1 MKRSNRP
8 RGKVESAERVV
19 PQSHDRN
26 SSSKKKLPQRTSESS
41 ERDSSSKLNSSIL
54 NLLSAVSYKPSRVV
68 LPSHKAIP
76 LLPLTK
82 LNTSDSGPTSLKTT
96 SRKRQVNPTS
106 QNTSMNTSVNPLGLG
121 NTSLF
126 VPVRSTPRKSKESL
140 TARHAESKHF
150 SFTSSQAKLPMPK
163 LSPRDII
170 VPEVYETQTED
181 LQLPLP
187 PSAILKNFKSY
198 LTLYEQGEILNHS
211 EVYYLGKNAERTRT
225 SSSFDDDRGDYRAI
239 IGEHIC
245 YRYELLV
252 PLGRGSFGQVFK
264 AYDHKHKEEVALKV
278 IRNKSRFHRQAV
290 IEVKILKHLR
300 EADNEGRYNVVH
312 LRNYFVFRKHVCIVF
327 ELMSMNLYDF
337 IKGNQFRG
345 LSLGLVRRF
354 AVQIM
359 QCLRLLH
366 KTHIIHCDLKPEN
379 ILLKQTHRSGI
390 KVIDFGS
397 SCYEDET
404 VYTYIQS
411 RFYRAPEIILGLPYT
426 KAIDM
431 WSFGCILAEL
441 YCGFPLFPGENE
453 HEQLLCIMEVK
464 GLPPPDVMLQATRKK
479 LFFDASLKPV
489 VKPNSRGKVRFPSS
503 KSLGDAIRCSD
514 PAFVDFVDR
523 ALDWNPETRMTPDEA
538 FRHTWIL
545 EAQQKSTNTSQMTPR
560 QRSAQPTKNLSKT
573 KENHRS
579 KFSLCEVDPVLAS
592 HLLTKKQPQTTRNAE
607 NRNFVF

>member
-1 MKRSNRP
+1 MVEEGEFPNNSKEMKRTNRP
-8 RGKVESAERVV
+8 RGKVESAERVA
-19 PQSHDRN
+19 PQDRN
-26 SSSKKKLPQRTSESS
+26 SSSKKKLPQRTSEST

-54 NLLSAVSYKPSRVV
+54 NQLSAVTYRPSRVV

-82 LNTSDSGPTSLKTT
+82 LNTSDSGQTSLKTT
-96 SRKRQVNPTS
+96 GRKRQANPIS
-106 QNTSMNTSVNPLGLG
+106 QNTSMNASIVSPLNLG

-126 VPVRSTPRKSKESL
+126 APVRLTPRRTKESL
-140 TARHAESKHF
+140 TTRHKEAKHF
-150 SFTSSQAKLPMPK
+150 SFTSSTAKLPMPK
-163 LSPRDII
+163 LSPR
-170 VPEVYETQTED
+170 ED
-181 LQLPLP
+181 VLLEIFESQSEALRLPLP
-187 PSAILKNFKSY
+187 SSAILKNHKSY
-198 LTLYEQGEILNHS
+198 LTLYEQGEILNHP

-225 SSSFDDDRGDYRAI
+225 SSSFDDERGDYRTI
-239 IGEHIC
+239 IGEHIS

-264 AYDHKHKEEVALKV
+264 AYDHKHKEEVALKI

-290 IEVKILKHLR
+290 IEVKVLKHLR
-300 EADNEGRYNVVH
+300 EADTEGKYNVVH
-312 LRNYFVFRKHVCIVF
+312 LRNYFVFRKHVCIAF

-354 AVQIM
+354 AVQIL
-359 QCLRLLH
+359 QSLRLMH

-379 ILLKQTHRSGI
+379 ILLKQANRSGI

-411 RFYRAPEIILGLPYT
+411 RFYRAPEIILGLPYGRP
-426 KAIDM
+426 IDM

-441 YCGFPLFPGENE
+441 YCGVPLFPGESE

-464 GLPPPDVMLQATRKK
+464 GLPPPQVMLQATRKK
-479 LFFDASLKPV
+479 LFFDASMKPII
-489 VKPNSRGKVRFPSS
+489 KPNARGKVRFPNT
-503 KSLGDAIRCSD
+503 KSLAETIRCSD
-514 PAFVDFVDR
+514 AFFIDFIGR
-523 ALDWNPETRMTPDEA
+523 TLDWNPETRLTPDEA
-538 FRHTWIL
+538 FRHNWIT
-545 EAQQKSTNTSQMTPR
+545 EVQPKSGSTTQRTPR
-560 QRSAQPTKNLSKT
+560 QRSAQPTKDLLMT

-579 KFSLCEVDPVLAS
+579 KFSLCEADPPLV
-592 HLLTKKQPQTTRNAE
+592 R
-607 NRNFVF
+607 V